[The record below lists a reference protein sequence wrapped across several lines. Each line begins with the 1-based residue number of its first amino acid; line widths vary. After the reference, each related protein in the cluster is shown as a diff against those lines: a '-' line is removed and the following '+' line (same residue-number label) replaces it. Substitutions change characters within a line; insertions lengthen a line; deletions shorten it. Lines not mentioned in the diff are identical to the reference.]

1 MGYIRL
7 GSTESAIRIRLMKMF
22 KNYFKTAIRILK
34 RQKVFSLI
42 NIIGLSVSMACSF
55 LILTF
60 VLFETSYDKYH
71 EKGDRIFRMIST
83 EDSADHGN
91 SSLPRVPAELGPRLV
106 REYPEVENSARILLD
121 FDEYF
126 FIKKNDEF
134 LMENSICAA
143 DNEIFDIFTIPIIE
157 GDRTDLLVK
166 PSSLVITE
174 RIAEKYFEARNPVG
188 ETLTVR
194 KENLEFDLTVTGVIA
209 NFSPNSTFRADLIGS
224 FSDHNI
230 AGEVM
235 DSRDALTYILL
246 SKGSKEAEIGAKVKA
261 IKATRR
267 GDPVTYS
274 FQPLFDIYLDA
285 SFHPVFGITG
295 SRMNIYVYSV
305 VALLIVLV
313 AGINYV
319 LLSTA
324 NSVKRLKEIGVRKVL
339 GAKRH
344 HLISQFLGESTFLS
358 FLALPVAVVLTDLAL
373 PLSRILFGKELTFA
387 FSKNWILFLGFAFI
401 TLLLGVLSGA
411 YISFFLSRFQAYDMF
426 RGRIRGRSKK
436 SFLWKPLI
444 IFQLMVFTIL
454 IVCTNTIYQ
463 QMRFIRNRTL
473 GFQKENL
480 VMVGSLSG
488 HRAMK
493 HYDVYQNEIRK
504 HPNILSVSG
513 AFRSPSTDKSSF
525 GLLSRIDNPDEM
537 IRMECL
543 FIDYDY
549 VETFGMEMAAGRT
562 FSREYSLDDQAMLLN
577 ESAVRMLDLG
587 DPIGQSILEN
597 GQEKKIVG
605 VVKDFNVHS
614 FHSRIQPLYLCL
626 ASRDWMKS
634 QVTCRISPENVAQ
647 TLAFLEAKWKEISPT
662 EPFEL
667 HFVDE
672 EFDRLYR
679 SEIKFR
685 KTINVFTALAVFIA
699 CLGLFGLS
707 LFNSRQRAKEIC
719 IRKILGAGMTDI
731 FRMMTGDFLILAC
744 SANIVAF
751 PLAYLTVNWWLR
763 GFAYRVGISPFV
775 FFEAAVLSIM
785 ITMITISSNVVKA
798 SYANPADSLRYD

>member
-1 MGYIRL
+1 
-7 GSTESAIRIRLMKMF
+7 MKML
-22 KNYFKTAIRILK
+22 KNYFITAIRILK
-34 RQKVFSLI
+34 RQKVFSCI

-60 VLFETSYDKYH
+60 ILFENSYDKYH
-71 EKGDRIFRMIST
+71 EKRDRIFRMIST
-83 EDSADHGN
+83 EDAASHGN

-106 REYPEVENSARILLD
+106 REYPEVENSARILFD

-134 LMENSICAA
+134 ILENSICAA
-143 DNEIFDIFTIPIIE
+143 DNEIFDIFTIPVVR
-157 GDRTDLLVK
+157 GDSAALLVK

-174 RIAEKYFEARNPVG
+174 RIAEKYFETRNSVG
-188 ETLTVR
+188 KTLTIR
-194 KENLEFDLTVTGVIA
+194 KENQEFDLTVTGVIA
-209 NFSPNSTFRADLIGS
+209 NFPPNSTFRADLIGS
-224 FSDHNI
+224 FRNHNI
-230 AGEVM
+230 AGEVT
-235 DSRDALTYILL
+235 DSRDTLTYILL

-261 IKATRR
+261 IQATRR

-274 FQPLFDIYLDA
+274 IQPLSDIYLDA

-295 SRMNIYVYSV
+295 SRMNIYIFSAI
-305 VALLIVLV
+305 ALLILLI

-324 NSVKRLKEIGVRKVL
+324 NSIKRLKEMGVRKVL
-339 GAKRH
+339 GAKPH
-344 HLISQFLGESTFLS
+344 HLIGQFLGESTFLS
-358 FLALPVAVVLTDLAL
+358 FLALPIAVVLTDLAL
-373 PLSRILFGKELTFA
+373 PLSRILFGKELAFA
-387 FSKNWILFLGFAFI
+387 FSKNWILFLGFVLI

-411 YISFFLSRFQAYDMF
+411 YISFYLSRFQAYDIF
-426 RGRIRGRSKK
+426 RGRIRGKSKK
-436 SFLWKPLI
+436 SYLWKPLI

-463 QMRFIRNRTL
+463 QMRFIQNRNL

-525 GLLSRIDNPDEM
+525 GLLSRIDDPNEK

-549 VETFGMEMAAGRT
+549 VETFGMDMAAGRS
-562 FSREYSLDDQAMLLN
+562 FSREYSLDDQALILN
-577 ESAVRMLDLG
+577 ESAVRMLDLKY
-587 DPIGQSILEN
+587 PVGQSILDN
-597 GQEKKIVG
+597 SQEKKIIG

-634 QVTCRISPENVAQ
+634 QVACRISPENVAE
-647 TLAFLEAKWKEISPT
+647 TLSFLEAKWKEISPL

-672 EFDRLYR
+672 EFDKLYL
-679 SEIKFR
+679 SEIRFR

-731 FRMMTGDFLILAC
+731 IRMITGDFLILAFV
-744 SANIVAF
+744 ANIVAF
-751 PLAYLTVNWWLR
+751 PFAYLTVNWWLR

-785 ITMITISSNVVKA
+785 ITMLTISSNVVKA
-798 SYANPADSLRYD
+798 SHTNPADSLRYE